1 MSRATKL
8 RLRSLISIS
17 AALKIGSAARAPMML
32 AMSAVIH
39 SLGIQGRAAFTC
51 CVAGFAAM
59 RRCVSCDVIG
69 SLMSQF
75 HHSFF
80 RELCCV
86 ARRCA
91 ALARL
96 LQGRLAR
103 ESVAAQCDR
112 FTYAAAVT
120 LRAAGERFLTGICWA
135 AARCRV
141 PPPSV
146 AATLPLLTGS
156 LGCFT
161 TARRWRAALTP
172 NLCTPAAE
180 RRDSD

>member
-80 RELCCV
+80 RSCV
-86 ARRCA
+86 AWPGVVPRSLDCCKVGL
-91 ALARL
+91 LARVSL
-96 LQGRLAR
+96 LSATALH
-103 ESVAAQCDR
+103 
-112 FTYAAAVT
+112 T
-120 LRAAGERFLTGICWA
+120 
-135 AARCRV
+135 
-141 PPPSV
+141 PPLS
-146 AATLPLLTGS
+146 LCELLVS
-156 LGCFT
+156 
-161 TARRWRAALTP
+161 A
-172 NLCTPAAE
+172 
-180 RRDSD
+180 S